1 MLISDKTSIK
11 SDFWRFSHKKTFGVG
26 LQLQLGISMTKTTR
40 EEKENEARKGSVHE
54 WYPERARTE
63 DNDGEMRGI

>member
-1 MLISDKTSIK
+1 
-11 SDFWRFSHKKTFGVG
+11 
-26 LQLQLGISMTKTTR
+26 MTKTTR